1 MDKIKI
7 IGGNPLIGEIAVS
20 GAKNAALP
28 ILAASILC
36 PETVE
41 ISNLPDLHDI
51 VSMTALLRDHGV
63 KVEFAG
69 EFDLSTGSRN
79 HKILLDASNIN
90 NFTADYDLVRKMR
103 ASVLVLGPL
112 LTRFGQAKV
121 SLPGG
126 CAIGTRPVDLH
137 LMALEKMGADLKI
150 EGGYIIANAPEG
162 LKGAEIQ
169 FKIVSVGATE
179 NTMCAAVL
187 AKGTTIIHNAALEP
201 EIVDLSKF
209 LNGMG
214 AKISGAGTSTITIEG
229 VQKLHSTKHELVADR
244 IEAGTFAVAAAITG
258 GDLKLVNVDP
268 SILDSVLDKIQAC
281 GSVITKGD
289 NFVRIENRNKNF
301 APTSITTAPYP
312 NFPTDMQAQIMSLLT
327 LANGTSYITETI
339 FENRF
344 MHVPE
349 LARMGAQ
356 IAVNDN
362 TAVING
368 IGVLT
373 GAPVMATDLRA
384 SVSLILAALAASG
397 ESIVNRVYHLDRG
410 YEHIEQKL
418 RACGANIERIA

>member
-1 MDKIKI
+1 MDKIKV
-7 IGGNPLIGEIAVS
+7 IGGKPLVGTIAIS

-41 ISNLPDLHDI
+41 ISNIPDLHDI
-51 VSMTALLRDHGV
+51 ASMTALLREHGV
-63 KVEFAG
+63 KVEFSG
-69 EFDLSTGSRN
+69 EFDLSTGSKN
-79 HKILLDASNIN
+79 HTILLDASNIN

-150 EGGYIIANAPEG
+150 EGGYIIANTPEG
-162 LKGAEIQ
+162 LKGAEIE

-201 EIVDLSKF
+201 EIVDLAKF
-209 LNGMG
+209 LNSMG
-214 AKISGAGTSTITIEG
+214 AKISGAGTSIITIEG
-229 VQKLHSTKHELVADR
+229 VQKLHATKHELVADR

-258 GDLKLVNVDP
+258 GDIKLTNVNPDT
-268 SILDSVLDKIQAC
+268 LDAVLDNIKAC
-281 GSVITKGD
+281 GSVITKGENYIQVENKSR
-289 NFVRIENRNKNF
+289 NFSPI
-301 APTSITTAPYP
+301 SITTAPYP
-312 NFPTDMQAQIMSLLT
+312 SFPTDMQAQMMSLLT
-327 LANGTSYITETI
+327 LANGTSHITETI

-349 LARMGAQ
+349 LSRMGAR
-356 IAVNDN
+356 IAINDN

-368 IGVLT
+368 VGELT

-384 SVSLILAALAASG
+384 SVSLVLAALAAKG

-418 RACGANIERIA
+418 RACGANIERLA